1 MSFIVTTELFDSGA
15 SLTLKSK
22 LFFVVHP
29 PNENAAIMMATIIKF
44 VFIKV
49 SFKLKNY
56 HLPVRGRE
64 ITNMVRDLT

>member
-1 MSFIVTTELFDSGA
+1 
-15 SLTLKSK
+15 
-22 LFFVVHP
+22 
-29 PNENAAIMMATIIKF
+29 MMATIIKF

-64 ITNMVRDLT
+64 ITSMVRNLT